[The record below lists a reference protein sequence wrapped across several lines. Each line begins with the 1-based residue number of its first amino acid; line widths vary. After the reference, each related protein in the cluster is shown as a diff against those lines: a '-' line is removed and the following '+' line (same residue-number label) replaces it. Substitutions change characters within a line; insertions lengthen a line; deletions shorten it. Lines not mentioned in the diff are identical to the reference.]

1 MRSLR
6 SIAWA
11 LGVTLSTL
19 QEAKKT
25 GRITIPEGEVDIEA
39 LRAQWV
45 ASSNV
50 MGPAPM
56 AERGAAPAAPTG
68 DGEDLASAR
77 RRKEI
82 AAANLKEL
90 ELGRERRK
98 LLEAA
103 KVEQVLHDHVI
114 AARTRLLE
122 IPTRAK
128 QEIPNLTFADVEKL
142 RAFVYEALNE
152 LAGVVEKAVR

>member
-1 MRSLR
+1 MKSPSLR
-6 SIAWA
+6 SIAKA
-11 LGVTLSTL
+11 LGVSLSAL
-19 QEAKKT
+19 QEARDT
-25 GRITIPEGEVDIEA
+25 GRVNLAPPVDIEA

-45 ASSNV
+45 ASTNV

-56 AERGAAPAAPTG
+56 AERTGAAPNDG
-68 DGEDLASAR
+68 DEDLASAR

-90 ELGRERRK
+90 ELERERK
-98 LLEAA
+98 TLVEVA
-103 KVEQVLHDHVI
+103 KVEQRWRDLIV

-128 QEIPNLTFADVEKL
+128 QAIPDLTLAEVEEIRGYVH
-142 RAFVYEALNE
+142 EALND
-152 LAGVVEKAVR
+152 LAGSTIE